1 MGNVMSMSN
10 FAKELND
17 ITFTDYY
24 LRLSM
29 MARKRFK
36 WSNLPD
42 GIKEEYIE
50 KFLFYYGSCLFFKDK
65 TFGLMVAKC
74 NPTGKLNYYDEHTR
88 LQPYGTG
95 YTGKSYENGVDC
107 VLIKNNDN
115 CLPTDMTIKLFSYRL
130 AEITRT
136 SDVNINAQKTPVIVL
151 CSDKQKMTMKNVFKQ
166 TNENE
171 IVIYGDKN
179 LDIEA
184 IKALRIDAPIVFD
197 KLRIE
202 KTNIWNE
209 AMSFM
214 GLNNA
219 NTDKRERL
227 VDDEVNAN
235 NEQIEASIEVMLA
248 SRQQACEEIN
258 KMFDLNIS
266 VELRNQEKPELEDVE
281 EMKEGA

>member
-1 MGNVMSMSN
+1 MYS
-10 FAKELND
+10 E
-17 ITFTDYY
+17 
-24 LRLSM
+24 
-29 MARKRFK
+29 
-36 WSNLPD
+36 
-42 GIKEEYIE
+42 
-50 KFLFYYGSCLFFKDK
+50 
-65 TFGLMVAKC
+65 
-74 NPTGKLNYYDEHTR
+74 
-88 LQPYGTG
+88 Q
-95 YTGKSYENGVDC
+95 
-107 VLIKNNDN
+107 
-115 CLPTDMTIKLFSYRL
+115 
-130 AEITRT
+130 
-136 SDVNINAQKTPVIVL
+136 
-151 CSDKQKMTMKNVFKQ
+151 
-166 TNENE
+166 
-171 IVIYGDKN
+171 
-179 LDIEA
+179 EA